1 MPPNQTSRISQK
13 NKKNQ
18 KSRNTVTSNAPLVSR
33 ANLSLNI
40 LPRKLVRTLRFS
52 STQAISTAA
61 VTGFCAAPSVFR
73 LTSIWDPYAGVGG
86 SSAYGTSQLA
96 TWYSYYQVLGTK
108 VTLIGSTIGGTA
120 EVAVVYKVDTPN
132 GYVALT
138 GQSFDRCTMAPM
150 CGVFLVGPSGNDRT
164 NKQEINVSPWAAL
177 GLTRAQYVDE
187 NTTYGAILTANPSTG
202 PTLQVAACSPSA
214 TAGETVT
221 VQVILDFLVELS
233 QPIELAA
240 ST

>member
-1 MPPNQTSRISQK
+1 MPKTALRSKMNTSSKSKKGRRPVGNAQT
-13 NKKNQ
+13 
-18 KSRNTVTSNAPLVSR
+18 VSR
-33 ANLSLNI
+33 ADMSLNI
-40 LPRKLVRTLRFS
+40 LPRKLVRTVRFS

-61 VTGFCAAPSVFR
+61 VTGLCAAPSVFR

-96 TWYSYYQVLGTK
+96 TWYSFYQVLNTK
-108 VTLIGSTIGGTA
+108 VTLMGSTIGGTA

-138 GQSFDRCTMAPM
+138 GQSFDRCTMTPM

-164 NKQEINVSPWAAL
+164 TKNTINVTPWAAL
-177 GLTRAQYVDE
+177 GVTRQQYVDE
-187 NTTYGAILTANPSTG
+187 NLTYGAIMTANPSTG
-202 PTLQVAACSPSA
+202 PTLQIAACSPSA
-214 TAGETVT
+214 VGGEAVT
-221 VQVILDFLVELS
+221 VQVTLDFTVELS